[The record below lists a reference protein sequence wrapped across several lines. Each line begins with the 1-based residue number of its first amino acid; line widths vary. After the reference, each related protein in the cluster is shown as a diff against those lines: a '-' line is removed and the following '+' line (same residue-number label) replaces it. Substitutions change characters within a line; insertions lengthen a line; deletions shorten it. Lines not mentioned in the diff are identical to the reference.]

1 MKFGI
6 IGAGNM
12 GYPMLR
18 GAVKTVGAKN
28 VSFTCMSDTDKER
41 GEATGAV
48 YCTSNAD
55 LAKKSDVIVLVVKPY
70 VYDTVLTEIKDSV
83 KAGTIVIT
91 VAAGITIDYIKKAL
105 SGQIKVVRVMPNTP
119 AMVGEGMSAVT
130 FDANSDFTAEEKDS
144 IGNFFD
150 SFGKYVEL
158 PENLQDAAIPASGSS
173 SAFVYVLIEAMA
185 DAAVCCG
192 IPRDTA
198 YKMTAQT
205 VLGAAKMV
213 LETGEHPGKLKD
225 NVCTP
230 GGTTIAGIR
239 TLEENGFRT
248 AVMEACIA
256 TFDKVKS
263 MQK

>member
-1 MKFGI
+1 MKIGI

-12 GYPMLR
+12 GYPMLK
-18 GAVKTVGAKN
+18 GAVKVAGGEN
-28 VSFTCMSDTDKER
+28 VLFTCMSESDMER
-41 GEATGAV
+41 GKAAGAV
-48 YCTSNAD
+48 YCENNVELATQAD
-55 LAKKSDVIVLVVKPY
+55 MVVLVIKPY
-70 VYDTVLTEIKDSV
+70 VYETVLSEIKGKV
-83 KAGTIVIT
+83 KDGAIVVT
-91 VAAGITIDYIKKAL
+91 VAAGITISYIKEAL
-105 SGQIKVVRVMPNTP
+105 GGQIKVVRVMPNTP

-130 FDANSDFTAEEKDS
+130 FDECSDFTEAEKKLVGE
-144 IGNFFD
+144 FFD
-150 SFGKYVEL
+150 SFGKYVVL
-158 PENLQDAAIPASGSS
+158 PESLQDAAIPASGSS
-173 SAFVYVLIEAMA
+173 SAFVYVFIEAMA

-239 TLEENGFRT
+239 ALEENGFRS

>member
-1 MKFGI
+1 MKIGV

-12 GYPMLR
+12 GYPMLC
-18 GAVKTVGAKN
+18 GAVKVFGGEN
-28 VSFTCMSDTDKER
+28 VYFTCIGEKDKER
-41 GEATGAV
+41 AEAAGAV
-48 YCTSNAD
+48 YKPDNAE
-55 LAKKSDVIVLVVKPY
+55 LAADSDVVVLVVKPY
-70 VYDTVLTEIKDSV
+70 VYDTVLAEMKGKLKEGAV
-83 KAGTIVIT
+83 VIT
-91 VAAGITIDYIKKAL
+91 VAAGITISYIKEAL
-105 SGQIKVVRVMPNTP
+105 GGQIKVVRVMPNTP

-130 FDANSDFTAEEKDS
+130 FDEKAAFTAEERAA
-144 IGNFFD
+144 IGSFFD
-150 SFGKYVEL
+150 SFGSYVEL
-158 PENLQDAAIPASGSS
+158 PESLQDAAIPASGSS
-173 SAFVYVLIEAMA
+173 SAFVYVFIEAMA

-213 LETGEHPGKLKD
+213 LQTGEHPGKLKD

-239 TLEENGFRT
+239 ALEESGFRS

-263 MQK
+263 MKK

>member
-1 MKFGI
+1 MKIGI

-12 GYPMLR
+12 GYPMLC
-18 GAVKTVGAKN
+18 GAVKVFGGEN
-28 VSFTCMSDTDKER
+28 VCFTCLSETDKER
-41 GEATGAV
+41 GILEGAV
-48 YCTSNAD
+48 YKSSNAELVKEAD
-55 LAKKSDVIVLVVKPY
+55 AVVLVVKPY
-70 VYDTVLTEIKDSV
+70 VYDTVLSEIKG
-83 KAGTIVIT
+83 KLKEGAIIIT
-91 VAAGITIDYIKKAL
+91 VAAGITISYIKEAL
-105 SGQIKVVRVMPNTP
+105 GGKIKVVRVMPNTP

-130 FDANSDFTAEEKDS
+130 FDEAADFTADEKEA
-144 IGNFFD
+144 IGNFFG
-150 SFGKYVEL
+150 SFGSYVEL
-158 PENLQDAAIPASGSS
+158 PESLQDAAIPASGSS
-173 SAFVYVLIEAMA
+173 SAFVYVFIEAMA

-192 IPRDTA
+192 IPRDIA

-213 LETGEHPGKLKD
+213 LQTGEHPGKLKD

-239 TLEENGFRT
+239 ALEENGFRS

-263 MQK
+263 MKK

>member
-1 MKFGI
+1 MKIGV

-12 GYPMLR
+12 GYPMLC
-18 GAVKTVGAKN
+18 GAVKVAGGEN
-28 VSFTCMSDTDKER
+28 VCFTCRSDADQAR
-41 GEATGAV
+41 GEAAGAV
-48 YCTSNAD
+48 CCANNAV
-55 LAKKSDVIVLVVKPY
+55 LAKQADMIVLAVKPY
-70 VYDTVLTEIKDSV
+70 VYDTVLAELKGTV
-83 KAGTIVIT
+83 KEGTVIVT
-91 VAAGITIDYIKKAL
+91 VAAGITISYIKEWLGRK
-105 SGQIKVVRVMPNTP
+105 IKVIRVMPNTP
-119 AMVGEGMSAVT
+119 AMVGEGMTAVS
-130 FDANSDFTAEEKDS
+130 FDEETVFTEEEKS
-144 IGNFFD
+144 LAGAFFN
-150 SFGKYVEL
+150 SFGKYVVL
-158 PENLQDAAIPASGSS
+158 PESLQDAAIPASGSS
-173 SAFVYVLIEAMA
+173 SAFVYVFIEAMA

-198 YKMTAQT
+198 YQMTAQT

-239 TLEENGFRT
+239 ALEENGFRR

-263 MQK
+263 MKK

>member
-1 MKFGI
+1 MKLGV

-12 GYPMLR
+12 GYPMLC
-18 GAVKTVGAKN
+18 GAVKVAGGEN
-28 VSFTCMSDTDKER
+28 VVFTCKSDKDRVR
-41 GEATGAV
+41 GEAAGAV
-48 YCTSNAD
+48 YCENNAE
-55 LAKKSDVIVLVVKPY
+55 LAKVADMILLVVKPY
-70 VYDTVLTEIKDSV
+70 VYDIVLSEIKGKV
-83 KAGTIVIT
+83 KDGAIVVT
-91 VAAGITIDYIKKAL
+91 VAAGITISYIKKAL
-105 SGQIKVVRVMPNTP
+105 GGQIKVVRVMPNTP

-130 FDANSDFTAEEKDS
+130 FDESASFSEEEKKLVGD
-144 IGNFFD
+144 FFT
-150 SFGKYVEL
+150 SFGKYVVL
-158 PENLQDAAIPASGSS
+158 PESLQDAAIPASGSS
-173 SAFVYVLIEAMA
+173 SAFVYVFIEAMA

-198 YKMTAQT
+198 YQMTAQT

-239 TLEENGFRT
+239 ALEENGFRK

-256 TFDKVKS
+256 TFDKVRA

>member
-1 MKFGI
+1 MKIGV

-12 GYPMLR
+12 GYPMLC
-18 GAVKTVGAKN
+18 GAVKTFGGEN
-28 VSFTCMSDTDKER
+28 VCFTCM
-41 GEATGAV
+41 GEAEKARATATGAV
-48 YCTSNAD
+48 YQPDNAA
-55 LAKKSDVIVLVVKPY
+55 LATASDIVVLAIKPY
-70 VYDTVLTEIKDSV
+70 VYDTVLAEIQGKL
-83 KAGTIVIT
+83 KEGAIVIT
-91 VAAGITIDYIKKAL
+91 VAAGITISYIKEAL
-105 SGQIKVVRVMPNTP
+105 GGQIKVVRVMPNTP

-130 FDANSDFTAEEKDS
+130 FEEGAVFTAEERS
-144 IGNFFD
+144 AIGNFFD
-150 SFGKYVEL
+150 SFGSYVEL
-158 PENLQDAAIPASGSS
+158 PESLQDAAIPASGSS
-173 SAFVYVLIEAMA
+173 SAFVYVFIEAMA
-185 DAAVCCG
+185 DAAVLCG
-192 IPRDTA
+192 IPRETA

-239 TLEENGFRT
+239 ALEENGFRS

-263 MQK
+263 IKK